1 MIKPR
6 EINFCP
12 CGQRLNQEGNCP
24 SWTYPSSGVWRSHSV
39 EEGVVV
45 SFCKLG
51 LARLDRVTMPR
62 VGGMRLTLKGAA
74 LAMLLLLSPV
84 FGDKKTSINF
94 PQWEIDEMEDAIQRN
109 YPSGLPL
116 ESLKYVFYAIRKS
129 ENGAK
134 DHLAFGIIDP
144 GCATDSYSEQAGWAI
159 CTVVKNYHR
168 WLGKDKGNKLKSVED
183 FIPYLGAKYCPVGAK
198 NDPTGLNAHWVKN
211 VLFWYKKVQN

>member
-1 MIKPR
+1 MWAEVESGGELPLLDIPLVWGMEKPLPLR
-6 EINFCP
+6 GGRSCVILSVGLSP
-12 CGQRLNQEGNCP
+12 TGQGDRD
-24 SWTYPSSGVWRSHSV
+24 
-39 EEGVVV
+39 EE
-45 SFCKLG
+45 
-51 LARLDRVTMPR
+51 
-62 VGGMRLTLKGAA
+62 GMRLTLKGAA

-94 PQWEIDEMEDAIQRN
+94 PQWEIDEMEDAINRN
-109 YPSGLPL
+109 YPNGLPL

-129 ENGAK
+129 ENGAI

-168 WLGKDKGNKLKSVED
+168 WLNKDKGNKLKSVED

-198 NDPTGLNAHWVKN
+198 NDPTGLNAYWVKN